1 MSMSFDPYLV
11 TLTSA
16 YTTSQHSNSD
26 FACAANHVNLSNLGQ
41 PRDGRGLRCSTMHSR
56 QKGGTAENTF
66 ILLVK
71 GVLPEMG
78 GGGAAK
84 YTKCDLTRNLVDL

>member
-26 FACAANHVNLSNLGQ
+26 FACAANHVKLSNLGQ
-41 PRDGRGLRCSTMHSR
+41 PRNGRGLRCSTMHSR
-56 QKGGTAENTF
+56 QKGHFTRYGSDTWSGRVINTRSL
-66 ILLVK
+66 I
-71 GVLPEMG
+71 
-78 GGGAAK
+78 
-84 YTKCDLTRNLVDL
+84 